1 MAETENQG
9 LNFEVRVDDSMFN
22 SGIERAR
29 RNMNEFVGD
38 IESGGTKI
46 DAAFK
51 KIGASMGA
59 YFTADAIKSFA
70 QQIFQVHSNMQSL
83 QTSFE
88 VLLGSQER
96 AASLMEEMRTFAVST
111 PMQLGDLASAAQTML
126 GFGISVEDVMPN
138 LKALGDISMGDSA
151 KFQSLSLAFSQMS
164 ATGKLMGQ
172 DLLQMINAGFN
183 PLTEIAR
190 KTGKSVGELK
200 DEMSKG
206 AITSEMVAEAFQSAT
221 QEGGKFYGMLEK
233 QSKGLRG
240 AWSNLQG
247 AWDEALDSI
256 GQDTE
261 GVFSGAIELATEAV
275 KNFDKLG
282 MAIGTIALMW
292 GEYKASL
299 MLVETAQKTLNES
312 TAAFNAKQIEGI
324 VKEFGSD
331 EAATTTNSTTA
342 IEANTDARRANY
354 IASNEQLKA
363 VQQKL
368 LLDKAEADAAV
379 EAARLAEVRAYQAEA
394 DAEAAVQAAQESY
407 EAALKVGDGE
417 AIEAAELELAT
428 AQQELNNASKQK
440 GVAASNLKEAATKKE
455 AAATKINSFNTAVDT
470 AATQAN
476 SKSKALWATVTD
488 KCAKAMRNLG
498 RALSAN
504 WFGLAM
510 MGVTALVGALGIF
523 DSKAD
528 EASERVE
535 KYGKKAADT
544 IADIE
549 RLGVALENTGKDTQI
564 HKKLVDELNE
574 VAMEYGVSVVAETG
588 NLEEENR
595 VRTETIAKIKEE
607 AGARQLLN
615 QYTKQKNAAEKKAEE
630 IYNQALKD
638 IGGAEYGIL
647 PNGNSD
653 LLGIDIKELRENKEQ
668 VVELMETTYTE
679 AMESYNKVFAEIK
692 AKNPELTDD
701 LVKHLADD
709 RIVQQVHNKVYSTLE
724 QLFGLD
730 LTAGIT
736 TSWGGVNDVID
747 KYTRANIKNED
758 VLERVTKLTNDGLEA
773 EKERTKEMERQ
784 AKLEGV
790 NLKEGMSGNAQFTT
804 ILDDF
809 DFGKAESYQKYLI
822 GVSETTSKLF
832 GETSEVGEAIR
843 KVAESRIGDLG
854 LPELLTLQANAK
866 SSIEA
871 LRTSIN
877 SANATPLSIA
887 ADTSQL
893 EYVLRLLNTINGL
906 IDTKFAEG
914 SLAKLKEDRKKIQ
927 DEYEKAGDDAKRAEL
942 MSQLK
947 EYDKQIAAKD
957 IYGKSK
963 NKGKGKGSKWDAR
976 QAEYDRNEM
985 VQTNLK
991 RIREQ
996 TAEVEAANRRLQ
1008 NALLLGSDQ
1017 TLAQLEE
1024 EFAEAQRKQT
1034 ESYKAMIEQQKELD
1048 KNLWLKGGKD
1058 RKEYQ
1063 YEAKDDAYYED
1074 LLKNGEGDLHKWYVA
1089 WQKTNDLIKEDNIKK
1104 TADTLDELLAA
1115 YNAYG
1120 ESRRENTTKLNTD
1133 IANLEKAL
1141 AKATTEEEKR
1151 RIMAAIN
1158 FAKQQLGSLDSELEG
1173 KYGNFAQ
1180 RAKVELQEYDTDI
1193 ANLQNLITDARGKG
1207 DHAEEERLLNLLAK
1221 AEEERAKALSDF
1233 AFREMQENINWEQ
1246 VFGDLERVG
1255 TSSLSVLTEQLQ
1267 KYIEVNKN
1275 LSPENIKTLTDAIS
1289 NLQDEAARR
1298 DPFKG
1303 FGLSLKDA
1311 INGAKEQRRVKR
1323 EMDKLDNTAF
1333 GNTTISKAYTEAIT
1347 ANDAFRKTEIEN
1359 TKVTIQARNEMGE
1372 VVDITLSYKDA
1383 LQVLNKDLNNSVNEQ
1398 TKFQKKC
1405 GAIGESLSKVG
1416 GAGQELQGLAEQL
1429 GVTLPEGIQE
1439 TLDGVNKMSDAMQSF
1454 ASGDY
1459 IGGSIKAI
1467 SGVIGIGKGL
1477 VNTIA
1482 SIFGGAADYSS
1493 YNKAL
1498 KKYEAL
1504 KDVWAD
1510 IISSKEEY
1518 LSMSW
1523 GREAVQVG
1531 LEAERVQDK
1540 SNAALRSLGK
1550 EWVWS
1555 GAGWFSHR
1563 EGVKNIKALSGEARS
1578 QLASLG
1584 MMGVLDN
1591 KMANIFDL
1599 SAEKLQYLRDNAPV
1613 FWAELNEKTR
1623 EYLEGIIDGEKK
1635 LEDLQNMLNERLT
1648 GTDFDSFLNGFLD
1661 MIADMDSSVSDFSKD
1676 FEEKMRKAILNSI
1689 MASMYK
1695 DKIKTLYDSWV
1706 TAAKDGKVTA
1716 AERDALKDAQTAIV
1730 EDMIAERDALNEVF
1744 GWSGQ
1749 TDAEASTGGFATAS
1763 QDSVEELNGRFAAM
1777 QIAQAYGNELA
1788 LQSLNSIN
1796 GLLEMTVN
1804 GFNLSGE
1811 IRDILLRSSN
1821 YLDDILSVNR
1831 AMYRDFASSLNRIA
1845 LNTDNL

>member
-9 LNFEVRVDDSMFN
+9 MNFEMRVDDSMFN

-29 RNMNEFVGD
+29 RNMDEFVGD
-38 IESGGTKI
+38 VESGGTKI
-46 DAAFK
+46 DSAFK

-59 YFTADAIKSFA
+59 YFTADALKSFA

-96 AASLMEEMRTFAVST
+96 ATSLMEEMRTFAVST
-111 PMQLGDLASAAQTML
+111 PMQLGDLATAAQTML
-126 GFGISVEDVMPN
+126 GFGIAVDDVMPN
-138 LKALGDISMGDSA
+138 LKALGDISMGDST

-200 DEMSKG
+200 EEMSKG

-275 KNFDKLG
+275 QNFDKLG

-363 VQQKL
+363 IQQKL
-368 LLDKAEADAAV
+368 LLDKAEADAAY
-379 EAARLAEVRAYQAEA
+379 EAARLAYQAEA

-440 GVAASNLKEAATKKE
+440 GVASSNLKEAATKKE

-476 SKSKALWATVTD
+476 SKSKALMATMTD
-488 KCAKAMRNLG
+488 KCTKALRNLG

-523 DSKAD
+523 GSKTD

-574 VAMEYGVSVVAETG
+574 VAMEYGVSVVTETG

-615 QYTKQKNAAEKKAEE
+615 RYTQQKNAAEKKAEE
-630 IYNQALKD
+630 IYKQALND
-638 IGGAEYGIL
+638 IGGAEYGVL

-653 LLGIDIKELRENKEQ
+653 LLGIDITELRENKEQ
-668 VVELMETTYTE
+668 VVELMEATYTE
-679 AMESYNKVFAEIK
+679 AMESYNKVFDEIK

-701 LVKHLADD
+701 LVKQLADD
-709 RIVQQVHNKVYSTLE
+709 RIVQQVHDKVYSTLE
-724 QLFGLD
+724 RLFGLD
-730 LTAGIT
+730 LSAGIT

-747 KYTRANIKNED
+747 KYTRANIQNTD
-758 VLERVTKLTNDGLEA
+758 VLERATKLTNEGLEA
-773 EKERTKEMERQ
+773 EKERTKQKERQ

-790 NLKEGMSGNAQFTT
+790 NLKDGLAGNSQFTT

-809 DFGKAESYQKYLI
+809 DFGKAESYRKYLI

-832 GETSEVGEAIR
+832 GETSEVGAAIR
-843 KVAESRIGDLG
+843 QVAESHIGDLG

-877 SANATPLSIA
+877 SANATPLSIS

-893 EYVLRLLNTINGL
+893 ENVLRLLNTINGL
-906 IDTKFAEG
+906 IGTKFAEG

-927 DEYEKAGDDAKRAEL
+927 DEYEKATDDAQRAQL

-947 EYDKQIAAKD
+947 EYDKQITAKD

-963 NKGKGKGSKWDAR
+963 NKNKGKGSKWDAQ

-996 TAEVEAANRRLQ
+996 TTEVEAANRRLQ
-1008 NALLLGSDQ
+1008 NALLLGSDL

-1024 EFAEAQRKQT
+1024 EFAEAQRKQS

-1063 YEAKDDAYYED
+1063 YKEKDDTYYEN

-1089 WQKTNDLIKEDNIKK
+1089 WQKTNDLIKADNVKK

-1120 ESRRENTTKLNTD
+1120 ESRRENATKLNTD
-1133 IANLEKAL
+1133 IANLDKAL

-1151 RIMAAIN
+1151 RIKAAIN

-1173 KYGNFAQ
+1173 KYGDFAQ

-1193 ANLQNLITDARGKG
+1193 ANLQNLINDARGKG
-1207 DHAEEERLLNLLAK
+1207 DQAEVVRLLNLLAK

-1275 LSPENIKTLTDAIS
+1275 LNPENIKTLTEAIS
-1289 NLQDEAARR
+1289 NLQNEAARR

-1303 FGLSLKDA
+1303 FGQSVKDA

-1347 ANDAFRKTEIEN
+1347 TNNAFRKSEIEN

-1372 VVDITLSYKDA
+1372 VVDMTLSYKDA
-1383 LQVLNKDLNNSVNEQ
+1383 LQVLNKDLNNSVTVQ

-1405 GAIGESLSKVG
+1405 GAISESLSKVG

-1467 SGVIGIGKGL
+1467 SGVIGVGKGL

-1482 SIFGGAADYSS
+1482 SIFGGAADYSG
-1493 YNKAL
+1493 YDRAL

-1518 LSMSW
+1518 LNMSW
-1523 GREAVQVG
+1523 GGEAVKVG
-1531 LEAERVQDK
+1531 LEAEQVQRQ
-1540 SNAALRSLGK
+1540 STAALRSLGK
-1550 EWVWS
+1550 EWVTA
-1555 GAGWFSHR
+1555 GAGWFSHS
-1563 EGVKNIKALSGEARS
+1563 EGVKNIKSLTSEARGQLSRSGMDYVLDDRMTRLFELSGENLKR
-1578 QLASLG
+1578 
-1584 MMGVLDN
+1584 
-1591 KMANIFDL
+1591 
-1599 SAEKLQYLRDNAPV
+1599 LRENAPL
-1613 FWAELNEKTR
+1613 FWGELNEKTR
-1623 EYLEGIIDGEKK
+1623 EYLEGVIEGEQR
-1635 LEDLQNMLNERLT
+1635 LEDLQDKLNERLT
-1648 GTDFDSFLNGFLD
+1648 GTDFDSFLSGFLD
-1661 MIADMDSSVSDFSKD
+1661 MISDMDSSVTDFSKD

-1695 DKIKTLYDSWV
+1695 DKIKNLYDSWV
-1706 TAAKDGKVTA
+1706 AAAKDGKVTA

-1730 EDMIAERDALNEVF
+1730 EDMIAERDALNETF
-1744 GWSGQ
+1744 GWSGH
-1749 TDAEASTGGFATAS
+1749 TDAEATTGGFATAS

-1788 LQSLNSIN
+1788 VQSLSSIN
-1796 GLLEMTVN
+1796 GLLEMTMN

-1821 YLDDILSVNR
+1821 YLDDILTVNR